1 MKKITFVAALAVAAG
16 MASCTAQSPKADLK
30 TDIDTLSY
38 AIGMARTEGL
48 DQYLMQMGID
58 STQMATFM
66 KGFNEGATKL
76 SKKDVAY
83 TMLDVTGTIDDA
95 LAGKLA
101 AIPDAIRV
109 RIL

>member
-1 MKKITFVAALAVAAG
+1 MGGRRICMIHKNAPGVISAITSVLTAASLNIENMVN
-16 MASCTAQSPKADLK
+16 K
-30 TDIDTLSY
+30 
-38 AIGMARTEGL
+38 
-48 DQYLMQMGID
+48 
-58 STQMATFM
+58 
-66 KGFNEGATKL
+66 

-83 TMLDVTGTIDDA
+83 TMLDVTGNIDDA